1 MYSEKYTKNGRWL
14 VMELTEEEVNQ
25 VTKEHRELSNKI
37 MKECFEDA
45 IKKYEGTRTETIDR
59 MTVALFEARCPKLF
73 TLIKSKLQ
81 DKIKEQIPEQ
91 YIGGNEYEK
100 LKQDKIK
107 FNEESV

>member
-1 MYSEKYTKNGRWL
+1 MYSERYNKNNRWL
-14 VMELTEEEVNQ
+14 VMELTEEEVKQ

-37 MKECFEDA
+37 MEECIEDA
-45 IKKYEGTRTETIDR
+45 SKLKRKEWIEQTQITK
-59 MTVALFEARCPKLF
+59 ALFEARCPKLF

-91 YIGGNEYEK
+91 YVGSKENKDLREE
-100 LKQDKIK
+100 KIK

>member
-37 MKECFEDA
+37 MQECFEDA
-45 IKKYEGTRTETIDR
+45 IKKYEGARTETVDR

-81 DKIKEQIPEQ
+81 DKIKKQIPEQ
-91 YIGGNEYEK
+91 YVGSKENKNLREE
-100 LKQDKIK
+100 KIK
-107 FNEESV
+107 FDEESV